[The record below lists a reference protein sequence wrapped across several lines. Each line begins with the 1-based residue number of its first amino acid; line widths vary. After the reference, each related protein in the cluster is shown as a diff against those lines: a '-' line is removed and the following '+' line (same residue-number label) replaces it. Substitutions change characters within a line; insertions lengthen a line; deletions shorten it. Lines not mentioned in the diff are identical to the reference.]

1 MSAPI
6 AIPAPVEAGG
16 AQHEAQAE
24 EGGPDSLS
32 SSPGDGVVVHSTSP
46 PCVPRLPPSPGSA
59 PPPSQSILLNPLP
72 AKTRSRSPPRLHNP
86 FRRASLDQQ
95 LAPAPAPP
103 QQQPQPAPAASTSAV
118 PDQAPQ
124 RRRAPSVTVEVY
136 QSPPPAHFFNHDT
149 SDSSV
154 PGTPTFSTS
163 PPRAQRVPHGMRSRS
178 VSPAAPHSQAAAARR
193 SPSAHQSLQLP
204 SSPGA
209 SSTITLD
216 STVSSSNGS
225 STGTNVKFAPLP
237 PGRRAHRSNSLSI
250 GVASRAQMIQ
260 SQGGTPNVRSA
271 KYAGASARSLF
282 PLSSA
287 REGSGRAGALVPRP
301 SSPLGRSS
309 KSSTRREHHADAHL
323 SLSLAGPLAWHEGGP
338 LPEDVYSWKDVQRG
352 MSKLF
357 KRVKGSSSTS
367 AASASGASAGSN
379 ASTAGESDAGGDDE
393 SAQGRALADEGAAFR
408 GRSLSMSSATS
419 SSGSVDEARR
429 MEREAKGKSRE
440 IEHIEEAIEEEL
452 PEDAREDVPAT
463 VDDDGDDYGLDDD
476 EGRPRF
482 GDDEDDETSAS
493 ELTAPRT
500 PPDGLVGVAAAA
512 ARADAGDGDL
522 DVERRRVLKGKGVDD
537 AEHRGVQVAT
547 S

>member
-6 AIPAPVEAGG
+6 TIPAPLEAGAG
-16 AQHEAQAE
+16 HGEAQPGG
-24 EGGPDSLS
+24 EGGPDSRS
-32 SSPGDGVVVHSTSP
+32 SSPGSDGVVVHSTSP

-95 LAPAPAPP
+95 LAPAPPP
-103 QQQPQPAPAASTSAV
+103 PQPAPAASTSTL

-136 QSPPPAHFFNHDT
+136 QSPPPAHFFNQDA

-178 VSPAAPHSQAAAARR
+178 VSPAAPHSHSAAAAAARR
-193 SPSAHQSLQLP
+193 SPSANQSLQLP

-209 SSTITLD
+209 SSTLTLD
-216 STVSSSNGS
+216 STSSSNGS
-225 STGTNVKFAPLP
+225 SAGTSVKFAPLP

-271 KYAGASARSLF
+271 KYAG
-282 PLSSA
+282 
-287 REGSGRAGALVPRP
+287 
-301 SSPLGRSS
+301 
-309 KSSTRREHHADAHL
+309 
-323 SLSLAGPLAWHEGGP
+323 PLAWHEGGP

-352 MSKLF
+352 VSKLF

-367 AASASGASAGSN
+367 AASASGTSGASN
-379 ASTAGESDAGGDDE
+379 TSTAGESDAGGDDE

-452 PEDAREDVPAT
+452 PEDSRDDVPAT
-463 VDDDGDDYGLDDD
+463 VDDDELDD
-476 EGRPRF
+476 RPRF

-500 PPDGLVGVAAAA
+500 PPDGLVGVGAAASAAAA
-512 ARADAGDGDL
+512 AAPGGAGDGDGDL

-537 AEHRGVQVAT
+537 AEHRGVQVAST
-547 S
+547 

>member
-6 AIPAPVEAGG
+6 TIPAPLEAG
-16 AQHEAQAE
+16 ADQQHEAQAE
-24 EGGPDSLS
+24 GGGPDSLS

-46 PCVPRLPPSPGSA
+46 PCIPRLPPSPGSA

-103 QQQPQPAPAASTSAV
+103 QQQQQQPAPAASTSTL
-118 PDQAPQ
+118 PDPGPQ

-136 QSPPPAHFFNHDT
+136 QSPPPAHFFNQDA

-163 PPRAQRVPHGMRSRS
+163 PPRAHRVPHGMRSRS
-178 VSPAAPHSQAAAARR
+178 VSPAAPHSRPAAGAAAAARR
-193 SPSAHQSLQLP
+193 SPSGNQSLQLP
-204 SSPGA
+204 SSPSA
-209 SSTITLD
+209 SSTLTLD

-225 STGTNVKFAPLP
+225 SAGTSVKFAPLP

-271 KYAGASARSLF
+271 KYAG
-282 PLSSA
+282 
-287 REGSGRAGALVPRP
+287 
-301 SSPLGRSS
+301 
-309 KSSTRREHHADAHL
+309 
-323 SLSLAGPLAWHEGGP
+323 PLAWHEGGP

-357 KRVKGSSSTS
+357 KRVKSSS
-367 AASASGASAGSN
+367 SASGASAGSN
-379 ASTAGESDAGGDDE
+379 ASTAGDSDAGAGDDE

-452 PEDAREDVPAT
+452 PADSREDVPAT
-463 VDDDGDDYGLDDD
+463 VDDDELDED

-482 GDDEDDETSAS
+482 GGDDEDDETSAS

-512 ARADAGDGDL
+512 ARVDAGDGDL
-522 DVERRRVLKGKGVDD
+522 DVERRRVRKGKGVDD
-537 AEHRGVQVAT
+537 AEHRGVQVA

>member
-6 AIPAPVEAGG
+6 TIPGPPAVGG
-16 AQHEAQAE
+16 AAHDEPQPGG
-24 EGGPDSLS
+24 EGEPDSLS
-32 SSPGDGVVVHSTSP
+32 SSPGDVVVHSTSP

-95 LAPAPAPP
+95 LAPAPPAP
-103 QQQPQPAPAASTSAV
+103 QQPQPAPAASTSTL

-136 QSPPPAHFFNHDT
+136 QSPPPAHFFNQDA

-154 PGTPTFSTS
+154 PATPTFSTS

-178 VSPAAPHSQAAAARR
+178 VSPAAPHSHSAAAAAAAAHS
-193 SPSAHQSLQLP
+193 SPSGNQSLQLP
-204 SSPGA
+204 SSPGG
-209 SSTITLD
+209 SSTLTLD
-216 STVSSSNGS
+216 STASSNGS
-225 STGTNVKFAPLP
+225 SAGTSVKFAPLP

-271 KYAGASARSLF
+271 KYAG
-282 PLSSA
+282 
-287 REGSGRAGALVPRP
+287 
-301 SSPLGRSS
+301 
-309 KSSTRREHHADAHL
+309 
-323 SLSLAGPLAWHEGGP
+323 PLAWHEGGP

-357 KRVKGSSSTS
+357 KRVKGSSTTS
-367 AASASGASAGSN
+367 AASATSTSGASN
-379 ASTAGESDAGGDDE
+379 ASTAGESDAGADDE

-452 PEDAREDVPAT
+452 PEDSREDVPAT
-463 VDDDGDDYGLDDD
+463 VDDDELDDD

-512 ARADAGDGDL
+512 ARGEAGDGDL
-522 DVERRRVLKGKGVDD
+522 DVERRRVRKGKGVDD
-537 AEHRGVQVAT
+537 AEHRGVQVAST
-547 S
+547 